1 MNIYM
6 YSVHWRIDMYVKSL
20 LIVFQPLHLAPIRMC
35 FKIFE
40 EKMRTLN
47 ADDMD
52 PYFVQG
58 WIQITDQVKD
68 ILLEFLTKII
78 LV

>member
-1 MNIYM
+1 
-6 YSVHWRIDMYVKSL
+6 
-20 LIVFQPLHLAPIRMC
+20 
-35 FKIFE
+35 
-40 EKMRTLN
+40 MRTLN

-68 ILLEFLTKII
+68 ILLEFLTKNNSG
-78 LV
+78 LKVQTFDTTYLSRFRF

>member
-1 MNIYM
+1 
-6 YSVHWRIDMYVKSL
+6 
-20 LIVFQPLHLAPIRMC
+20 MC

-40 EKMRTLN
+40 EKMRTLI
-47 ADDMD
+47 AYDMD